1 MSWSQLSLG
10 FLVFIVAGLLIA
22 CAVYEGSLTA
32 WTTGSLVLVLGVLTT
47 VAALLKPRRRA
58 VEPEASAEWNEAAAP
73 PLGQMLLSYGVVSEE
88 DLAGALEVQKTS
100 KKRLGQVLVEME
112 LVTEGQMVAVLE
124 GQLSKREG
132 RLLWGIGD
140 KLLE

>member
-1 MSWSQLSLG
+1 MSLG
-10 FLVFIVAGLLIA
+10 FLVFTVAGLLIA

-32 WTTGSLVLVLGVLTT
+32 WTTGGLAVLLGVLTT
-47 VAALLKPRRRA
+47 VAAILRPRRRG
-58 VEPEASAEWNEAAAP
+58 VEPESSAEWNEAAAP
-73 PLGQMLLSYGVVSEE
+73 PLGQMLVSYGVVSEE
-88 DLAGALEVQKTS
+88 DLDRALEAQKTS

-112 LVTEGQMVAVLE
+112 LVTEGQMAAVLE
-124 GQLSKREG
+124 EQLSKRGG

>member
-22 CAVYEGSLTA
+22 CAVYEGGLTV
-32 WTTGSLVLVLGVLTT
+32 WTTGTLALVLGVLTT
-47 VAALLKPRRRA
+47 VAAVLRPRRRG
-58 VEPEASAEWNEAAAP
+58 VEPESSVEWNEAAAP
-73 PLGQMLLSYGVVSEE
+73 PLGQMLVTCGVVSEG
-88 DLAGALEVQKTS
+88 DLARALEVQKTS

-112 LVTEGQMVAVLE
+112 LVTDGQIAAVLE
-124 GQLSKREG
+124 EQLSKREG